1 MITFRLWQI
10 AGWTMLHYFWVGAVL
25 GAAALAV
32 RPKLRSASASVR
44 YLFALGS
51 LLLLSVAPAVIAVVV
66 MQNLA
71 PAEYSVPLPVD
82 SASQPAV
89 GHLAERRPI
98 DGGGRASVHDGHQPA
113 RSVP

>member
-25 GAAALAV
+25 GTAALAV

-51 LLLLSVAPAVIAVVV
+51 LLLSPEARCAAHRWYVRKWF
-66 MQNLA
+66 
-71 PAEYSVPLPVD
+71 LPWP
-82 SASQPAV
+82 S
-89 GHLAERRPI
+89 
-98 DGGGRASVHDGHQPA
+98 GR
-113 RSVP
+113 